1 MAYSFPNGLKPKL
14 LHTVVMR
21 AFKMNKTQRNQN
33 HSLEVVF
40 ECIWFFRHF
49 GEVVSHS
56 PDKNIQNPCLQP
68 AMPHAREI
76 FFHIWGRSTLEMC
89 HICFCRQAQIPAHRI
104 VGHLDRF
111 ALEARKADFQRK
123 TMLQLIQWFWSQNF
137 SNVLW
142 EAAIS
147 GIHMDLCLNLKSLD
161 IFSWCG

>member
-104 VGHLDRF
+104 VGHLDMLWKPGRLIF
-111 ALEARKADFQRK
+111 SGKQCFNWFNGSEARIFRMFFGRRK
-123 TMLQLIQWFWSQNF
+123 KFGDSHGSMFEF
-137 SNVLW
+137 
-142 EAAIS
+142 E
-147 GIHMDLCLNLKSLD
+147 
-161 IFSWCG
+161 IFRYL